1 MLRLTYHDHRVR
13 LYQWI
18 WDILVFK
25 KNLLI
30 PSLFSYVTYQSA
42 TAEMYSKK
50 KKTEKHQGLMGIVD
64 EAETM

>member
-30 PSLFSYVTYQSA
+30 SSLFSYVTYESA
-42 TAEMYSKK
+42 TAEMLLRIELFRKECLSDNSAASLKK
-50 KKTEKHQGLMGIVD
+50 
-64 EAETM
+64 